1 LKIPKNGAIID
12 ALEEDDD
19 SVSSPESEVVPD
31 YSNGW
36 EYPALMLLLT
46 VSLAASVSN
55 SFPLSG
61 VIASVSGANGF
72 DLGPY
77 FVLWQLT
84 ITVLMLFV
92 FYKVGE
98 RLDFFRSYRRLT
110 VLAFMGALIGNLP
123 GFYVYQNFFIG
134 GAGWADGF
142 GYVSSYGVV
151 EPSAL
156 IDLLTAAVASFMIP
170 LAGLAL
176 ASFRL
181 QLLSSEAVTDG
192 DPKASYVPMWP
203 FAVSFALVA
212 AALPVGSLVRALFV
226 RGPPFPSNPFRDFLN
241 ELIPGYTAFLVY
253 PVLLLLAFY
262 LMGRRLDLGDWGLRR
277 FRRFALSVFA
287 GAVVGLFVGDVVS
300 QLISGSAMSRLFDAY
315 DLERLGTDLLSAGV
329 MVAILAFAAASLG
342 YFSSQSH
349 TPRTPESTEAQ

>member
-1 LKIPKNGAIID
+1 L
-12 ALEEDDD
+12 
-19 SVSSPESEVVPD
+19 V
-31 YSNGW
+31 
-36 EYPALMLLLT
+36 LLLT
-46 VSLAASVSN
+46 IPFAAVVSN
-55 SFPLSG
+55 SFPLSA

-77 FVLWQLT
+77 FVLWQLAV
-84 ITVLMLFV
+84 TVLMVFV

-98 RLDFFRSYRRLT
+98 RLDFFRSCRRL
-110 VLAFMGALIGNLP
+110 VGLAFAGALIGNLP

-134 GAGWADGF
+134 GAGWSGGF
-142 GYVSSYGVV
+142 GYVSSFGVV

-181 QLLSSEAVTDG
+181 QLLSSEAGADG
-192 DPKASYVPMWP
+192 DQKAPRVLLSP

-212 AALPVGSLVRALFV
+212 AALPIGSIVRALFV

-241 ELIPGYTAFLVY
+241 ELVPGYAAFLVY
-253 PVLLLLAFY
+253 PVLLLVAFY
-262 LMGRRLDLGDWGLRR
+262 LMGRRLDLGDWGARR

-287 GAVVGLFVGDVVS
+287 GAVVGLFVGDVIS
-300 QLISGSAMSRLFDAY
+300 QLITGSTMAWLSDAY
-315 DLERLGTDLLSAGV
+315 DLERLGADLVSAGV

-342 YFSSQSH
+342 CFSGRSH
-349 TPRTPESTEAQ
+349 TPRTRESTKAQ